1 MRSGCDNLQLNGLV
15 GIVLAG
21 AGLALAAS
29 RPAKTMA
36 ARAAIA
42 IGVGAVAAIAAL
54 AMHPSCLHGP
64 YADIDPRI
72 AKNWLPFVE
81 EAAPWPILL
90 QQRPPLAISAMAL
103 PLAAL
108 VYAAWALRKGERRD
122 SFIAL
127 SLLLLI
133 ACAIGLAQARALSF
147 AALAAIPIASSG
159 LAHLAQIRR
168 LTPRLGGVLAGALAS
183 PAILLALL
191 TAATPAQAGAA
202 EKVVA
207 GDCTRIANFV
217 PLLDQPAGV
226 VFADLNLDTHILAA
240 THHAVAGG
248 PYHRLG
254 QAIFDAITAFGQST
268 DQAAAVLARNGANYV
283 ALCRWSALPNGAGPA
298 SLAHALLEGP
308 APAWATPLTAPGAPV
323 AIFRVDRALLPRV

>member
-1 MRSGCDNLQLNGLV
+1 
-15 GIVLAG
+15 
-21 AGLALAAS
+21 
-29 RPAKTMA
+29 
-36 ARAAIA
+36 
-42 IGVGAVAAIAAL
+42 
-54 AMHPSCLHGP
+54 
-64 YADIDPRI
+64 
-72 AKNWLPFVE
+72 
-81 EAAPWPILL
+81 
-90 QQRPPLAISAMAL
+90 
-103 PLAAL
+103 
-108 VYAAWALRKGERRD
+108 
-122 SFIAL
+122 
-127 SLLLLI
+127 
-133 ACAIGLAQARALSF
+133 
-147 AALAAIPIASSG
+147 
-159 LAHLAQIRR
+159 
-168 LTPRLGGVLAGALAS
+168 VLAGALAS